1 MFFKVQKTKTDHN
14 QKYHTN
20 VFQVDIHSS
29 STSWRRDHSFE
40 PDIQW
45 MSAQNWIC
53 SWIRLQIYWI
63 TE

>member
-1 MFFKVQKTKTDHN
+1 MNVFSKQKTKTDHN

-40 PDIQW
+40 PDIFSEW
-45 MSAQNWIC
+45 VHK
-53 SWIRLQIYWI
+53 
-63 TE
+63 TEFVHESDSRSTL